1 MYVNQVT
8 KLYVDIFKTTI
19 NFLQVLKE
27 YFHDFN
33 MSCSKT
39 STEKYIW
46 HEHLRTNVKIEKQN
60 TMKK

>member
-39 STEKYIW
+39 YKY
-46 HEHLRTNVKIEKQN
+46 K
-60 TMKK
+60 